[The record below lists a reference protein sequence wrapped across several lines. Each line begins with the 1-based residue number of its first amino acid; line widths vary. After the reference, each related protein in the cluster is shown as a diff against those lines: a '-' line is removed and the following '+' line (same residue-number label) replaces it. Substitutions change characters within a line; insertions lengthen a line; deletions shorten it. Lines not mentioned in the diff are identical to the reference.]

1 MQPIYLDYNATTPV
15 APEVVDA
22 MLPYLREHFGN
33 ASSAHAYG
41 SAAHDALEGARRAI
55 AGVIHAEPS
64 GIIFTANGTESNNL
78 AIEGVWRADRAKRG
92 TRNHI
97 IISAVEHPA
106 VVEVAQWLEGQGA
119 RITILAVDSHGRVD
133 PSDLEREIGGDTL
146 LVSVMYAN
154 NEVGTVQPIVELS
167 AIAHEHGALMHTDA
181 AQAVG
186 KIPVD
191 VEALGVDLLSIVGH
205 KMYAPKGVGA
215 LYVRS
220 DVAIAPVIHG
230 ANHERGIRPGTE
242 AVAQIVALGRAAELV
257 GNGMAEEGSRLRR
270 LRDRLET
277 GLRRALG
284 DEGMRRNGHPDARLP
299 NTLSVSFRDVR
310 GDGVLASIAADVAAS
325 AGSACHSQE
334 VRLSPVLRAMGV
346 APEWGMGTLRLSLG
360 RYTTADEIDR
370 ACCVISEAVRA
381 THDGVAFRAPGMRF
395 HESRTLA
402 R

>member
-33 ASSAHAYG
+33 ASSTHAYG
-41 SAAHDALEGARRAI
+41 SAAHDAMERARRAVG
-55 AGVIHAEPS
+55 GVINAEPS

-78 AIEGVWRADRAKRG
+78 AIEGVLRADRANGG

-106 VVEVAQWLEGQGA
+106 VVEVAQWLERQGA
-119 RITILAVDSHGRVD
+119 RISILAVDSHGRVD
-133 PSDLEREIGGDTL
+133 PSDLEREIGRETL

-154 NEVGTVQPIVELS
+154 NEVGTLQPIEELS
-167 AIAHEHGALMHTDA
+167 TIAHEHGAWMHTDA

-191 VEALGVDLLSIVGH
+191 VQALGVDLLSIVGH

-215 LYVRS
+215 IYVRPG
-220 DVAIAPVIHG
+220 VPVAPVIHG

-242 AVAQIVALGRAAELV
+242 PVAQIVALGRAAELV
-257 GNGMAEEGSRLRR
+257 GSGMADERSRLRR

-277 GLRRALG
+277 GLRREVG
-284 DEGMRRNGHPDARLP
+284 DEGMRRNGHPDSRLP
-299 NTLSVSFRDVR
+299 NTLSVSFRGVR
-310 GDGVLASIAADVAAS
+310 ADDLLASIAADVAAS

-334 VRLSPVLRAMGV
+334 VRLSPVLRAMGIGLD
-346 APEWGMGTLRLSLG
+346 WGMGTLRLSLG

-370 ACCVISEAVRA
+370 ACCLISEAVRV
-381 THDGVAFRAPGMRF
+381 TDGAVAFSASGMRL
-395 HESRTLA
+395 HESGPLA
-402 R
+402 

>member
-33 ASSAHAYG
+33 PSSAHAYG
-41 SAAHDALEGARRAI
+41 SAAHDAMERARRAI
-55 AGVIHAEPS
+55 GGVINAEPS

-78 AIEGVWRADRAKRG
+78 AIEGVWRANRAQGG

-106 VVEVAQWLEGQGA
+106 VVEVAQWLEQQGA
-119 RITILAVDSHGRVD
+119 RTTILAVDGHGRVD
-133 PSDLEREIGGDTL
+133 PWDLEREIGQDTL
-146 LVSVMYAN
+146 LVSVMCAN
-154 NEVGTVQPIVELS
+154 NEVGTLQPIPELS
-167 AIAHEHGALMHTDA
+167 AIAHEHGAWMHSDA

-191 VEALGVDLLSIVGH
+191 VETLGVDLLSIVGH

-220 DVAIAPVIHG
+220 GVAIAPVIHG

-242 AVAQIVALGRAAELV
+242 PVAQIVALGRAAELV
-257 GNGMAEEGSRLRR
+257 GNGTAEEGVRLRR

-277 GLRRALG
+277 GLRRAVG
-284 DEGMRRNGHPDARLP
+284 DDAMRRNGHPDARLP
-299 NTLSVSFRDVR
+299 NTLSVSFRGVR
-310 GDGVLASIAADVAAS
+310 ADGLLASIAAEVAAS

-346 APEWGMGTLRLSLG
+346 APDWGMGTLRLSLG

-370 ACCVISEAVRA
+370 ACSVISEAVQATDRA
-381 THDGVAFRAPGMRF
+381 VSLGAPAMRL
-395 HESRTLA
+395 HEPRSLA
-402 R
+402 G